1 MGFAYPDISPIM
13 FELGPLVIRWY
24 SMAYLVGLLLG
35 WWWVNRLVKKYDLK
49 LTVQNV
55 EDLVFIAR
63 WGLFWAG
70 VWGMFCF
77 TAKECS
83 VKTGWRFLPFGKAV
97 CLFTAAQS
105 VLPRRFIFIPARYT
119 AVF

>member
-55 EDLVFIAR
+55 EDLVFYCTLGIILGGR
-63 WGLFWAG
+63 LGYVLFYGEGMLRENWLEVFAIWKGGMSFHGGAIG
-70 VWGMFCF
+70 V
-77 TAKECS
+77 AA
-83 VKTGWRFLPFGKAV
+83 AV
-97 CLFTAAQS
+97 YF
-105 VLPRRFIFIPARYT
+105 
-119 AVF
+119 